1 MGIDLKLLMNKYSV
15 RPARPSDIE
24 AVHEIIANQNTVDF
38 GNELR
43 TLTDLQNLWETI
55 DLDNDTCTAFA
66 DGQLAGYAELRNNDA
81 PFIYLAERN
90 NVDLAFQF
98 LTILEEKAATRKK
111 EETVNLFTQISEKNN
126 TLLQLFAANGYKS
139 NLSFLIMEL
148 ELNEPPASPQWP
160 AGIIVRPF
168 VKDQDEQVTYQTDE
182 EASKDKGYHNP
193 LSYEGWIKR
202 MGMEKESFDPDLW
215 FLACEGN
222 EVAGVALN
230 VFDKESNTGWVDHL
244 SVRQAWRKRGI
255 GKALLLHSFAE
266 FHRRGI
272 NHIKLSVDSKSLTN
286 APQLYESVGMKT
298 VQQYHIYRKVI

>member
-1 MGIDLKLLMNKYSV
+1 MNKYSV
-15 RPARPSDIE
+15 RPARPGDVE
-24 AVHEIIANQNTVDF
+24 AVHEIIAKQNTLDF
-38 GNELR
+38 GSALR
-43 TLTDLQNLWETI
+43 TLADLQKLWERI
-55 DLDNDTCTAFA
+55 DLDNDTCTAFQ
-66 DGQLAGYAELRNNDA
+66 DGKLAGYAELRDNDS

-98 LTILEEKAATRKK
+98 LTILEEKAAAHKK
-111 EETVNLFTQISEKNN
+111 DETVNLFTQISEKNN

-139 NLSFLIMEL
+139 NLSFLVMEL

-160 AGIIVRPF
+160 AGITVRPF
-168 VKDQDEQVTYQTDE
+168 VKDQDEPVTYQTDE
-182 EASKDKGYHNP
+182 EASKDKGYHDP
-193 LSYEGWIKR
+193 LSYEGWVKR
-202 MGMEKESFDPDLW
+202 MGMGTESFDPSLW

-230 VFDKESNTGWVDHL
+230 VFDKESNMGWVDHL

-286 APQLYESVGMKT
+286 APRLYESVGMKT

>member
-1 MGIDLKLLMNKYSV
+1 
-15 RPARPSDIE
+15 
-24 AVHEIIANQNTVDF
+24 
-38 GNELR
+38 
-43 TLTDLQNLWETI
+43 
-55 DLDNDTCTAFA
+55 
-66 DGQLAGYAELRNNDA
+66 
-81 PFIYLAERN
+81 
-90 NVDLAFQF
+90 
-98 LTILEEKAATRKK
+98 
-111 EETVNLFTQISEKNN
+111 
-126 TLLQLFAANGYKS
+126 LLQLFAANGYKS

-148 ELNEPPASPQWP
+148 ELNGPPASPQW
-160 AGIIVRPF
+160 ATGITVRPF
-168 VKDQDEQVTYQTDE
+168 IKNRDEQVTYQTDE
-182 EASKDKGYHNP
+182 EASKDKGYHDP
-193 LSYEGWIKR
+193 LSYEGWVKR
-202 MGMEKESFDPDLW
+202 MGMEKETFDPNLW

-286 APQLYESVGMKT
+286 APRLYESVGMKT